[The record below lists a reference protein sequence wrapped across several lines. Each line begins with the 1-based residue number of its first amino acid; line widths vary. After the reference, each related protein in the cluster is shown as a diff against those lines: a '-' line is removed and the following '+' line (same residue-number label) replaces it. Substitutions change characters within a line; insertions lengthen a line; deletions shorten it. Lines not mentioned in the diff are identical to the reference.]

1 MLNLKM
7 TKSEPVYEIG
17 HGDLYVGEQYVYPY
31 FYESA
36 HKKMMKDMGKDTID
50 FKTWGGEYFQFTLG
64 EYHNRPA
71 LFLTSTLGDTCVFKC
86 RCLSIPKMK
95 EWAEARSKKKIAIEG
110 AITGYSTFGKSVLRA
125 LNTLEQHMAEQEIY
139 FSDEVLEQI
148 YQELSR
154 RAE

>member
-31 FYESA
+31 FFESA
-36 HKKMMKDMGKDTID
+36 HKRMMKDMGKDTID

-71 LFLTSTLGDTCVFKC
+71 LILTSTLKDFCVFKC
-86 RCLSIPKMK
+86 TMLSIPKMK
-95 EWAEARSKKKIAIEG
+95 DWAETQSKKKSMIEG
-110 AITGYSTFGKSVLRA
+110 AFTGYSTFGRRVLRA
-125 LNTLEQHMAEQEIY
+125 LNTLEQHLAEQEIY
-139 FSDEVLEQI
+139 FSGEVLEQI
-148 YQELSR
+148 YKELSR